1 MKKLTLVATIL
12 SVLIFL
18 SCKKD
23 VKDLPQEPDNLQST
37 NYRVIFNINWN
48 STDFPTDYP
57 SNAHFSKL
65 IGWTHEPNTE
75 FFKEG
80 TLSSEGIRQMAELGA
95 TNTLSDEINEKI
107 STKEGLGLY
116 VGSNLSTGVGQI
128 TIDVVVDKYHPSVT
142 LATML
147 APSPDWYLAVV
158 NVNLLENNQFV
169 SSKTIDGIVYDAGTD
184 DGTTYTSPNAN
195 TYPRRAISYFVSPPL
210 GNDTVVSPSIA
221 TITFTKI

>member
-1 MKKLTLVATIL
+1 MSLKQFFVGLTVVTAI
-12 SVLIFL
+12 L

-23 VKDLPQEPDNLQST
+23 IKDLPQKPDDLQTT
-37 NYRVIFNINWN
+37 NYRVTFNINWN
-48 STDFPTDYP
+48 NTDYPTDYP

-65 IGWTHEPNTE
+65 IGWSHEPNTE

-80 TLSSEGIRQMAELGA
+80 TLASEGIRQMAELGA

-158 NVNLLENNQFV
+158 NVNLLENNQFL
-169 SSKTIDGIVYDAGTD
+169 SSKAIEGLVYDAGTD

-195 TYPRRAISYFVSPPL
+195 TYPRRAISYFVSAPL
-210 GNDTVVSPSIA
+210 GNDTVISPAIA
-221 TITFTKI
+221 TVTFTKL

>member
-1 MKKLTLVATIL
+1 MNKFSLVALVIL
-12 SVLIFL
+12 LLVLF

-23 VKDLPQEPDNLQST
+23 VKDLPQKPDDLQIN
-37 NYRVIFNINWN
+37 NYRVSFNINWN
-48 STDFPTDYP
+48 SSNYPTNYP
-57 SNAHFSKL
+57 SNAHFSRL

-80 TLSSEGIRQMAELGA
+80 TLASEGIRKMAELGA
-95 TNTLSDEINEKI
+95 TNPLDIEINERI
-107 STKEGLGLY
+107 ATKEGLGLY
-116 VGSNLSTGVGQI
+116 IGNNLATGVGQI

-158 NVNLLENNQFV
+158 NVNLLENNEFINF
-169 SSKTIDGIVYDAGTD
+169 KTVDGIVYDAGTD
-184 DGTTYTSPNAN
+184 DGLTYTSANAN
-195 TYPRRAISYFVSPPL
+195 TYPHRAISYFVSAPL

-221 TITFTKI
+221 TITFTKL

>member
-12 SVLIFL
+12 SVLIFI

-23 VKDLPQEPDNLQST
+23 VKESPVAPDDLNTT
-37 NYRVIFNINWN
+37 NYRVTFNINWN

-65 IGWTHEPNTE
+65 IGWSHQSNTE

-80 TLSSEGIRQMAELGA
+80 TLASEGIRKMAELGA
-95 TNTLSDEINEKI
+95 TTPLDNEINERI
-107 STKEGLGLY
+107 ATKEGLGLY
-116 VGSNLSTGVGQI
+116 IGNNLSTGVGQI

-158 NVNLLENNQFV
+158 NVNLLENTLFV

-184 DGTTYTSPNAN
+184 DGTTYTSPNTN
-195 TYPRRAISYFVSPPL
+195 TYPRRAISYFVSSPL

>member
-1 MKKLTLVATIL
+1 MKKFPLVATIL

-23 VKDLPQEPDNLQST
+23 VKELPVAPDDLNTT
-37 NYRVIFNINWN
+37 NYRVTFNINWN
-48 STDFPTDYP
+48 STDFTVDYP
-57 SNAHFSKL
+57 TNAHFSRL
-65 IGWTHEPNTE
+65 IGWSHQSTSE

-80 TLSSEGIRQMAELGA
+80 TLASEGIRKMAELVA
-95 TNTLSDEINEKI
+95 TTPLDNEINERI
-107 STKEGLGLY
+107 ATKEGLGLY

-128 TIDVVVDKYHPSVT
+128 IIDVVVDKYHPSVT

-169 SSKTIDGIVYDAGTD
+169 TTKTVDGIVYDAGTD
-184 DGTTYTSPNAN
+184 DGASYSSPNVN
-195 TYPRRAISYFVSPPL
+195 TYPRRAISYFVSTPL
-210 GNDTVVSPSIA
+210 GNDTVVSLSIA
-221 TITFTKI
+221 TITFIKL

>member
-1 MKKLTLVATIL
+1 MSLKQYVLG
-12 SVLIFL
+12 LIFATAIL

-23 VKDLPQEPDNLQST
+23 VKDLPQIPDDLQTT
-37 NYRVIFNINWN
+37 NYRVTFNINWN

-65 IGWTHEPNTE
+65 IGWSHEPNTE

-80 TLSSEGIRQMAELGA
+80 TLASEGIRQMAELGA

-158 NVNLLENNQFV
+158 NVNLLENNLFL
-169 SSKTIDGIVYDAGTD
+169 SSKIIDGIVYDAGTD
-184 DGTTYTSPNAN
+184 DGATYTSPNAN
-195 TYPRRAISYFVSPPL
+195 TYPRRAISYFVSSPL
-210 GNDTVVSPSIA
+210 GNDTVVSPAIA
-221 TITFTKI
+221 TVTFTKL

>member
-1 MKKLTLVATIL
+1 MNRFSLV
-12 SVLIFL
+12 VLAISLLVLF

-23 VKDLPQEPDNLQST
+23 VKDLPQKPDDLQTT
-37 NYRVIFNINWN
+37 NYRVTFNINWN

-80 TLSSEGIRQMAELGA
+80 TLASEGIRKMAELGA
-95 TNTLSDEINEKI
+95 TTPLDIEINEKI
-107 STKEGLGLY
+107 ATNEGLGLY
-116 VGSNLSTGVGQI
+116 IGNNLATGVGQI
-128 TIDVVVDKYHPSVT
+128 SIDVVVDKYHPSVT

-158 NVNLLENNQFV
+158 NINLLENNSFV
-169 SSKTIDGIVYDAGTD
+169 STKTIDGIVYDAGTD
-184 DGTTYTSPNAN
+184 DGITYTSANTN
-195 TYPRRAISYFVSPPL
+195 TYPRRAISYFVSSPL

-221 TITFTKI
+221 TVTFTKL